1 MAKDDYHVVAYKI
14 LAYLYVQLKAGADI
28 DPQCLAHE
36 GRLFQINRRYWTY
49 IMENLVKSGLVE
61 GLDITRP
68 WGDAVI
74 IDGLQNCR
82 IIPAGIE
89 YLCSNSFLDKA
100 KRFLKEAK
108 EITPF
113 V

>member
-1 MAKDDYHVVAYKI
+1 MPKDDYHVIAYKI
-14 LAYLYVQLKAGADI
+14 LACLYVHLKSGADI
-28 DPQCLAHE
+28 DLQCLAHE

-61 GLDITRP
+61 GLDITRT